1 MFFKRHQSELNDL
14 QHTITE
20 QNGLLEA
27 INRSMA
33 VIEFDL
39 DGVVLKAN
47 DNFLKTMGYR
57 AEQVIGQ
64 PHRLFCTP
72 EFGRSAQYTELWS
85 RLKNGQFQ
93 SGTFERINSQG
104 QPIWLEANYN
114 PIKDASGRVV
124 KVVKFAMNVTTKV
137 QQESEANAKLQ
148 AIDRAMA
155 VIEFDLDGG
164 ILTANQNFLTRMGYT
179 LAELKGKHHRLFCRA
194 ELVNSSAYEDFWR
207 RLNQGELFQGQF
219 ERVDK
224 RGQSIWLEANY
235 NPVYDAA
242 GRLCKVVKFAT
253 DVTARVEQHEH
264 DARSASAAYHISVE
278 TRKVAEQG
286 TQVIQQAASEMR
298 EIADDIAQSSTLIAQ
313 LGERSEQITAIVNT
327 IRAIADQTNL
337 LALNAAIE
345 AARAGDQGRGFAV
358 VADEV
363 RNLAHR
369 TQESAEEIHKMITS
383 LQVGSREAVT
393 TMNASQASSEESVEV
408 ANQAGLRLVSVTQR
422 IGEIDG
428 MNQSV
433 AAATEE
439 QTAVVETLNVD
450 VNQINL
456 LNQQSVANLNETLKD
471 CDALSQQANRLK
483 QLVDSFKI

>member
-39 DGVVLKAN
+39 EGVVLKAN

-64 PHRLFCTP
+64 PHRLFCTA

-104 QPIWLEANYN
+104 QPVWLEANYN

-124 KVVKFAMNVTTKV
+124 KVVKFAMDVTTKV

-155 VIEFDLDGG
+155 VIEFDLHGG

-224 RGQSIWLEANY
+224 RGQSVWLEANY

-363 RNLAHR
+363 RQLAAR
-369 TQESAEEIHKMITS
+369 TSGSTAEISNMIGLIQSETRQAIKS
-383 LQVGSREAVT
+383 MEGTRGRAAQGVELADQAGSVILQIRDGASEAV
-393 TMNASQASSEESVEV
+393 QAVSMF
-408 ANQAGLRLVSVTQR
+408 ANERAPG
-422 IGEIDG
+422 
-428 MNQSV
+428 
-433 AAATEE
+433 
-439 QTAVVETLNVD
+439 
-450 VNQINL
+450 
-456 LNQQSVANLNETLKD
+456 
-471 CDALSQQANRLK
+471 
-483 QLVDSFKI
+483 

>member
-39 DGVVLKAN
+39 EGVVLKAN

-104 QPIWLEANYN
+104 QPVWLEANYN

-124 KVVKFAMNVTTKV
+124 KVVKFAMDVTTKV

-155 VIEFDLDGG
+155 VIEFDLNGG

-224 RGQSIWLEANY
+224 RGQSVWLEANY

-363 RNLAHR
+363 RQLAARTSGSTAEISNLIGLIQSETRQAIKSMEGTR
-369 TQESAEEIHKMITS
+369 GRAAQGVELADQAGSVI
-383 LQVGSREAVT
+383 LQIRDGASEAV
-393 TMNASQASSEESVEV
+393 QAVSMF
-408 ANQAGLRLVSVTQR
+408 ANERAPG
-422 IGEIDG
+422 
-428 MNQSV
+428 
-433 AAATEE
+433 
-439 QTAVVETLNVD
+439 
-450 VNQINL
+450 
-456 LNQQSVANLNETLKD
+456 
-471 CDALSQQANRLK
+471 
-483 QLVDSFKI
+483 

>member
-1 MFFKRHQSELNDL
+1 MFFNRHKSALDDL
-14 QHTITE
+14 QQTITE
-20 QNGLLEA
+20 QNGLLDA

-39 DGVVLKAN
+39 DGVVLRAN
-47 DNFLKTMGYR
+47 DNFLKTMGYT
-57 AEQVIGQ
+57 AEQAIGQ
-64 PHRLFCTP
+64 PHRRFCTA
-72 EFGRSAQYTELWS
+72 EFGRSAQYTDLWS

-93 SGTFERINSQG
+93 SGTFERVDGRG
-104 QPIWLEANYN
+104 QPIWLEASYN

-124 KVVKFAMNVTTKV
+124 KVVKYAMDVTAKV
-137 QQESEANAKLQ
+137 QQESEANAKLE

-155 VIEFDLDGG
+155 VIEFNLDGS

-179 LAELKGKHHRLFCRA
+179 LAELKGKHHRLFCTPA
-194 ELVNSSAYEDFWR
+194 LVNSSAYEDFWR

-224 RGQSIWLEANY
+224 RGQTVWLEANY

-242 GRLCKVVKFAT
+242 GRLCKVVKFAS
-253 DVTARVEQHEH
+253 DVTARVEQHEQ
-264 DARSASAAYHISVE
+264 DARSASAAYHISVA

-298 EIADDIAQSSTLIAQ
+298 DIAEDIAESSTLIAQ

-345 AARAGDQGRGFAV
+345 AARAGEQGRGFAV

-363 RNLAHR
+363 RQLAAR
-369 TQESAEEIHKMITS
+369 TSGSTAEISSMIGLIQNETRLAIKS
-383 LQVGSREAVT
+383 MEGTRGRAAEG
-393 TMNASQASSEESVEV
+393 VEL
-408 ANQAGLRLVSVTQR
+408 ANQAGTVILQIRDGASEAVDAVS
-422 IGEIDG
+422 
-428 MNQSV
+428 MF
-433 AAATEE
+433 
-439 QTAVVETLNVD
+439 
-450 VNQINL
+450 
-456 LNQQSVANLNETLKD
+456 ANE
-471 CDALSQQANRLK
+471 R
-483 QLVDSFKI
+483 VPG

>member
-1 MFFKRHQSELNDL
+1 MFFKRHQAELNDL

-155 VIEFDLDGG
+155 VIEFDLNGG

-363 RNLAHR
+363 RQLAAR
-369 TQESAEEIHKMITS
+369 TSGSTAEISSMIGLIQSETRQAIKS
-383 LQVGSREAVT
+383 MEGTRGRAAQGVELADQAGSVILQIRDGASEAV
-393 TMNASQASSEESVEV
+393 QAVSMF
-408 ANQAGLRLVSVTQR
+408 ANERTPG
-422 IGEIDG
+422 
-428 MNQSV
+428 
-433 AAATEE
+433 
-439 QTAVVETLNVD
+439 
-450 VNQINL
+450 
-456 LNQQSVANLNETLKD
+456 
-471 CDALSQQANRLK
+471 
-483 QLVDSFKI
+483 

>member
-1 MFFKRHQSELNDL
+1 MFFNRHKSVIDDL
-14 QHTITE
+14 QRTLTE
-20 QNGLLEA
+20 QAGLLDA

-39 DGVVLKAN
+39 DGVVLRAN
-47 DNFLKTMGYR
+47 DNFLKTMGYT
-57 AEQVIGQ
+57 AEQAIGQ
-64 PHRLFCTP
+64 PHRRFCTP
-72 EFGRSAQYTELWS
+72 EFGRSVQYTDLWS

-93 SGTFERINSQG
+93 SGTFERVDSKG
-104 QPIWLEANYN
+104 QPIWLEASYN

-124 KVVKFAMNVTTKV
+124 KVVKYAMDVTAKV

-155 VIEFDLDGG
+155 VIEFSLDGS

-179 LAELKGKHHRLFCRA
+179 LAELKGKHHRLFCTPA
-194 ELVNSSAYEDFWR
+194 LVNSSAYEDFWR

-224 RGQSIWLEANY
+224 RGQTVWLEANY

-242 GRLCKVVKFAT
+242 GRLCKVVKFAS
-253 DVTARVEQHEH
+253 DVTARVEQHEQ
-264 DARSASAAYHISVE
+264 DARSASAAYHISVA

-298 EIADDIAQSSTLIAQ
+298 EIAEDIAESSTLIAQ

-345 AARAGDQGRGFAV
+345 AARAGEQGRGFAV

-363 RNLAHR
+363 RQLAAR
-369 TQESAEEIHKMITS
+369 TSGSTAEISSMIGLIQSET
-383 LQVGSREAVT
+383 R
-393 TMNASQASSEESVEV
+393 QAIKSMEGTRGRAAEGVEL
-408 ANQAGLRLVSVTQR
+408 ANQAGTVILQIRDGASEAVDAVS
-422 IGEIDG
+422 
-428 MNQSV
+428 MF
-433 AAATEE
+433 
-439 QTAVVETLNVD
+439 
-450 VNQINL
+450 
-456 LNQQSVANLNETLKD
+456 ANER
-471 CDALSQQANRLK
+471 APG
-483 QLVDSFKI
+483 

>member
-1 MFFKRHQSELNDL
+1 MFFKRHQSALNDL

-39 DGVVLKAN
+39 NGVVLTAN

-72 EFGRSAQYTELWS
+72 EFGRSAQYSDLWT

-93 SGTFERINSQG
+93 SGTFERLNSQG

-124 KVVKFAMNVTTKV
+124 KVVKFAMDVTSKV

-179 LAELKGKHHRLFCRA
+179 LAELKGKHHRMFCRA

-224 RGQSIWLEANY
+224 RGQSVWLEANY

-253 DVTARVEQHEH
+253 DVTARVEQYEH

-298 EIADDIAQSSTLIAQ
+298 EIAEDIAQSSTLIAQ

-363 RNLAHR
+363 RQLAAR
-369 TQESAEEIHKMITS
+369 TSGSTAEISNMIGLIQSETRQAIKS
-383 LQVGSREAVT
+383 MEGTRGRAAQGVELADQAGSVILQIRDGASEAV
-393 TMNASQASSEESVEV
+393 QAVSMF
-408 ANQAGLRLVSVTQR
+408 ANERAPG
-422 IGEIDG
+422 
-428 MNQSV
+428 
-433 AAATEE
+433 
-439 QTAVVETLNVD
+439 
-450 VNQINL
+450 
-456 LNQQSVANLNETLKD
+456 
-471 CDALSQQANRLK
+471 
-483 QLVDSFKI
+483 

>member
-1 MFFKRHQSELNDL
+1 MFFNRQKSIIDDL
-14 QHTITE
+14 QRTLTE
-20 QNGLLEA
+20 QSGLLDA

-39 DGVVLKAN
+39 EGVVMRAN
-47 DNFLKTMGYR
+47 DNFLKTMGYT
-57 AEQVIGQ
+57 AEQAIGQ
-64 PHRLFCTP
+64 PHRRFCTP

-104 QPIWLEANYN
+104 QPIWLEASYN
-114 PIKDASGRVV
+114 PIKDAAGRVV
-124 KVVKFAMNVTTKV
+124 KVVKYAMDVTAKV

-155 VIEFDLDGG
+155 VIEFDLEGNV
-164 ILTANQNFLTRMGYT
+164 LTANQNFLTRMGYT
-179 LAELKGKHHRLFCRA
+179 LAELKGKHHRLFCTS
-194 ELVNSSAYEDFWR
+194 ELANSGAYQDFWR
-207 RLNQGELFQGQF
+207 RLNQGELFHGLF

-224 RGQSIWLEANY
+224 RGQTVWLEANY

-242 GRLCKVVKFAT
+242 GRLCKVVKFAS
-253 DVTARVEQHEH
+253 DVTARVVQHEQ
-264 DARSASAAYHISVE
+264 DARSASAAYHISVA

-298 EIADDIAQSSTLIAQ
+298 EIAEDIAQSSNLIAQ

-345 AARAGDQGRGFAV
+345 AARAGEQGRGFAV

-363 RNLAHR
+363 RLLAGR
-369 TQESAEEIHKMITS
+369 TSGSTAEISNMIGLIQSET
-383 LQVGSREAVT
+383 R
-393 TMNASQASSEESVEV
+393 QAIKSMEGTRGRAAEGVEL
-408 ANQAGLRLVSVTQR
+408 ANQAGTVILQIRDGASEAVEAVS
-422 IGEIDG
+422 
-428 MNQSV
+428 MF
-433 AAATEE
+433 
-439 QTAVVETLNVD
+439 
-450 VNQINL
+450 
-456 LNQQSVANLNETLKD
+456 ANER
-471 CDALSQQANRLK
+471 APG
-483 QLVDSFKI
+483 